1 MFPACRL
8 DQSLEIQPMKPRFTC
23 SVSIL
28 DLDPKPYESISHQ
41 SRLDYKI
48 VNHYLRRTQPD
59 NQELDNLEEL
69 ANQSLFLGRDRDG
82 EDCTLV
88 FHPV

>member
-1 MFPACRL
+1 M
-8 DQSLEIQPMKPRFTC
+8 DQSLEIQPSKPHFTY

>member
-28 DLDPKPYESISHQ
+28 DLDPKPYESIPHQ
-41 SRLDYKI
+41 SRLDSNI
-48 VNHYLRRTQPD
+48 VNHYLRSTLPN
-59 NQELDNLEEL
+59 NQEL
-69 ANQSLFLGRDRDG
+69 ANQSVFLGWDREG